1 MPKTIDQ
8 MLAESEIR
16 DVQAR
21 YCRSADRCDFEL
33 YRDCFHED
41 AVLDFSFWTGGV
53 DEFITMAEE
62 MLSGFAATTHFT
74 GNQLI
79 KVDGDTAQCE
89 FYTLATHRIAADDKG
104 PERDYKCAVR
114 YLDRMERRGGEWRI
128 ARRHCVL
135 DWARTDPV
143 PEFCDGDKSGIATR
157 DGRDPSYSAF
167 ASLPSECSA
176 GHGQAQTP

>member
-8 MLAESEIR
+8 VITESEIR

-33 YRDCFHED
+33 YRTCFHAD
-41 AVLDFSFWTGGV
+41 AELVFSFWSGGV
-53 DEFITMAEE
+53 DEFMGMAET

-74 GNQLI
+74 GNSLVR
-79 KVDGDTAQCE
+79 VDGDLADCE

-104 PERDYKCAVR
+104 PERDYACAVR
-114 YLDRMERRGGEWRI
+114 YIDRMERRDGEWRI
-128 ARRHCVL
+128 ARRQCLL

-143 PEFCDGDKSGIATR
+143 PEFCDGDKSG
-157 DGRDPSYSAF
+157 DGRRDRSDPSYGPA
-167 ASLPSECSA
+167 
-176 GHGQAQTP
+176 